1 MRPVSKRISYPWVFV
16 RVLIIDGSNRGG
28 ILRYTRHLV
37 ETLERADVDVQFVTG
52 ADASPGLAP
61 YPTAMWGAEL
71 RDMGTLR
78 RKVLRLTSTV
88 RRGVALMRLL
98 RACKPDIVHVQT
110 SLAFRAD
117 TMLAPLI
124 RRRAKLIIT
133 VHDAE
138 PLEGS
143 EKERAVEAR
152 RWRTADALIVHSER
166 AAAAVREIVD
176 ADRPVA
182 VVPVDQ
188 LVEFTGVAAAE
199 ARRSLGLG
207 EQRIVLLIGI
217 VRNYKGVPLLGSM
230 WPLLRGLDPDA
241 ELHVVGEISEHS
253 EDLTR
258 LADMEGVFVHDGWLP
273 EESFDLWASAADV
286 CVLPY
291 ERGVH
296 SGVLHRVVANR
307 THVLVSPSL
316 GEEAERYE
324 GIPVVEL
331 VPEAWAEAVLAC
343 RDAPLP
349 LPPEPGLMARET
361 IKFYTSVCR

>member
-1 MRPVSKRISYPWVFV
+1 VFV
-16 RVLIIDGSNRGG
+16 RVLIIDGSDRGG

-37 ETLERADVDVQFVTG
+37 AALEREEVHVQFVTG
-52 ADASPGLAP
+52 ADSSSGLDA
-61 YPTAMWGAEL
+61 YPAAKWGAEL
-71 RDMGTLR
+71 RDMGTVH
-78 RKVLRLTSTV
+78 RKVSRLASTF
-88 RRGVALMRLL
+88 RRGVALAKVL
-98 RACKPDIVHVQT
+98 RATKPDIVHVQT

-117 TMLAPLI
+117 TLLAPLI
-124 RRRAKLIIT
+124 RRKAKLIIT
-133 VHDAE
+133 IHDAE

-143 EKERAVEAR
+143 AKERAVEAR

-166 AAAAVREIVD
+166 AASKVREVVES
-176 ADRPVA
+176 DRPVA

-188 LVEFTGVAAAE
+188 LVEFTGVSAAD
-199 ARRSLGLG
+199 ARRRLGLG
-207 EQRIVLLIGI
+207 SQRIVLLIGI
-217 VRNYKGVPLLGSM
+217 VRSYKGLRLLGEM
-230 WPLLRGLDPDA
+230 WPLLRAQDPVA
-241 ELHVVGEISEHS
+241 ELHIVGEISEQS
-253 EDLTR
+253 EDLVR
-258 LADMEGVFVHDGWLP
+258 LADMDGVFVHDGWLP
-273 EESFDLWASAADV
+273 EESFDFWASAADV

-331 VPEAWAEAVLAC
+331 VPEAWVQAVLAC

-361 IKFYTSVCR
+361 IKFYTSVWN